1 MNKEPTVLMR
11 WLRGGNGNE
20 NVSQNTR
27 AGGAN
32 SSSSSGGAFP
42 REKTSRRRQ
51 RKNVIESVLDRGVT
65 GRLCSWSESM
75 LHGTS
80 MGMHSCVGHCG
91 FRGEVVGLQTGSLH
105 DAMLSGQRRVYPHDE
120 SIQCVEMDRIGE
132 LCATGDSYGLV
143 MVNYV
148 SSIHGAVSA
157 DGGMCDTALSLQ
169 TSTARR
175 KISSLRWNPMNQD
188 ELAVVHQRA
197 TRVLVYDINRTT
209 GQPSQTC
216 LLPADVHG
224 GHDMVYFN
232 ETSSQGQSYCSAVG
246 CGDGSVLLW
255 DSRKKG
261 SPACSLRGLTRSGAT
276 VSLEIVDHGRL
287 VLGGTSGRDQ
297 IHVWDL
303 RKVSGSSLTFSA
315 VPNKHPLLHS
325 VSLSQELVRVPG
337 LIDESGYIP
346 PCMPQSLHADPYS
359 YHRLACHMA
368 CGWTAVFDM
377 TSMEMTHIHAPPSS
391 AMGCVDQGLS
401 LEDAA
406 HARRVGD
413 SGRVALPHE
422 VVTHGPEA
430 PERTAGNSRPM
441 SGRQAGCWRNASEF
455 VVPSRAKDALFII
468 DFSSSIHSGT
478 RIKDQ
483 YSMDQMGQPK
493 AAVDVE
499 IPHAASCAVISE
511 PSGSILAFGAQG
523 RCSKVT

>member
-1 MNKEPTVLMR
+1 MNKESEMMVR
-11 WLRGGNGNE
+11 WLGGGNE
-20 NVSQNTR
+20 NMSQNTTTE
-27 AGGAN
+27 AN
-32 SSSSSGGAFP
+32 PSSSSGGVSI
-42 REKTSRRRQ
+42 EKAGRRR
-51 RKNVIESVLDRGVT
+51 RRRSVIESVLDRGVT

-105 DAMLSGQRRVYPHDE
+105 DAMLGGQRRVYLHDGAV
-120 SIQCVEMDRIGE
+120 QCVEMDRIGE
-132 LCATGDSYGLV
+132 LCATGDSHGLV

-148 SSIHGAVSA
+148 SSIHGAVSE

-175 KISSLRWNPMNQD
+175 KIVSLRWNPINQD

-197 TRVLVYDINRTT
+197 TRILVYDINRTR
-209 GQPSQTC
+209 GQPSHTYT
-216 LLPADVHG
+216 LPTDVHG
-224 GHDMVYFN
+224 GHDLVYFN
-232 ETSSQGQSYCSAVG
+232 QSSCQGQSYCSAVG

-261 SPACSLRGLTRSGAT
+261 SPACSLRGLARSGAS
-276 VSLEIVDHGRL
+276 VSLDIVDHGRL
-287 VLGGTSGRDQ
+287 VLGGTSRDQ

-346 PCMPQSLHADPYS
+346 PCVPQSLHADPYS

-377 TSMEMTHIHAPPSS
+377 ARMEMTHIHAPPSNVVGS
-391 AMGCVDQGLS
+391 VDQGLS
-401 LEDAA
+401 ADEAA

-413 SGRVALPHE
+413 FGRVALPHE
-422 VVTHGPEA
+422 VVTHESEV
-430 PERTAGNSRPM
+430 PERSASGNSRRM

-468 DFSSSIHSGT
+468 DFSSSPHSGT
-478 RIKDQ
+478 RIRDH
-483 YSMDQMGQPK
+483 YSMDEMGQPK
-493 AAVDVE
+493 AAVDVQ
-499 IPHAASCAVISE
+499 ISHAASSAVVSE
-511 PSGSILAFGAQG
+511 PSGSILAFGAHG
-523 RCSKVT
+523 RCSKVI